1 MSAGLSDVSRSAKTI
16 AALQRSRISDV
27 SFVPLTAVSSAAEF
41 SAGRVDY
48 SITSSARARSVG
60 GTVSPSALA
69 VFRLMTSSNLVGRAG
84 PAHKKS
90 GRLLWMLPAARLG
103 RYSMFGREFSN
114 QLVAGCSSL
123 SLVRDE
129 TECDSIVERC
139 LLRVQQ
145 RHVQVAA
152 ARTAFPSSLLPVT
165 RHAEKGEAS
174 QLGY

>member
-1 MSAGLSDVSRSAKTI
+1 
-16 AALQRSRISDV
+16 
-27 SFVPLTAVSSAAEF
+27 
-41 SAGRVDY
+41 
-48 SITSSARARSVG
+48 
-60 GTVSPSALA
+60 
-69 VFRLMTSSNLVGRAG
+69 
-84 PAHKKS
+84 
-90 GRLLWMLPAARLG
+90 
-103 RYSMFGREFSN
+103 MFGREFSN

-129 TECDSIVERC
+129 IECDSIVERC